1 MNSFPGFELPLPGE
15 QAPPSPYTAGAAF
28 MPRPVETQPYIDPMM
43 AAGQRPQ
50 ETGEI
55 TPAVERLF
63 ELIDECGVEGVS
75 DVHIH
80 PGKEIR
86 KLRRG
91 TLRRKTGAEGTFSFG
106 EIAAWLEYGKPNV
119 VDPLGAKGH
128 ASVPIDSGT
137 YRIRCTFRRSTAGI
151 TVTFRVIPSVVPNAD
166 AIGVPQIIQD
176 LTTRDSGLIVVE
188 GPTGSGKTTLI
199 ASMIN
204 KINYETDKHIY
215 MVEDP
220 IEFIHKEQGHTSI
233 VQREIGVHALDYAT
247 AIEDALRSKPNVIVI
262 GELLDPATTRAAL
275 HAATTGHLVITTAHA
290 GSVTEALDSFVG
302 KFTADEQ
309 PQIRSRFS
317 QSLLAVLV
325 QKLVPTVDGRL
336 TAAREVMINDL
347 NFTELIRDEKTHM
360 IRSQISGSRG
370 GFTLEDSL
378 IDLCLKGAITPETAM
393 YSAKDADSMA
403 QMLLRAEIAVP
414 ERGLL

>member
-1 MNSFPGFELPLPGE
+1 MNSFPGFDLPLPGE
-15 QAPPSPYTAGAAF
+15 QEPPSHYPAAAFVRQPVAPPPYAD
-28 MPRPVETQPYIDPMM
+28 PRMG
-43 AAGQRPQ
+43 AGQPT
-50 ETGEI
+50 ETGDI

-63 ELIDECGVEGVS
+63 DLIDECGVEGVS

-91 TLRRKTGAEGTFSFG
+91 TLRRKSGGEGTFSFE
-106 EIAAWLEYGKPNV
+106 EIRAWLDYGKPGV
-119 VDPLGAKGH
+119 VDPLGVKGH
-128 ASVPIDSGT
+128 ASVAIDSGT

-166 AIGVPQIIQD
+166 AIGVPKIIQD

-220 IEFIHKEQGHTSI
+220 IEFIHQEQGHTSI
-233 VQREIGVHALDYAT
+233 VQREIGVHAKDYAT

-336 TAAREVMINDL
+336 TAAREVLINDL
-347 NFTELIRDEKTHM
+347 NFTELIRDEKSHM
-360 IRSQISGSRG
+360 IRSQISGSKG

-378 IDLCLKGAITPETAM
+378 IDLCIKGAITPETAM
-393 YSAKDADSMA
+393 YSAKDAISMGN
-403 QMLLRAEIAVP
+403 LLQRADIAIP
-414 ERGLL
+414 EEGLL

>member
-1 MNSFPGFELPLPGE
+1 MNNFSGGFDLPALPDE
-15 QAPPSPYTAGAAF
+15 AEA
-28 MPRPVETQPYIDPMM
+28 DPLD
-43 AAGQRPQ
+43 
-50 ETGEI
+50 
-55 TPAVERLF
+55 PAVARLF
-63 ELIDECGVEGVS
+63 DLIDQCGMEGVS

-80 PGKEIR
+80 PNKEIR

-91 TLRRKTGAEGTFSFG
+91 KLRRLPGAAGTFSSE
-106 EIAAWLEYGKPNV
+106 EIAKWLDYGKPGV
-119 VDPLGAKGH
+119 VDPLGVKGH
-128 ASVPIDSGT
+128 ASVAIDSGT

-166 AIGVPQIIQD
+166 AIGVPKVIQD
-176 LTTRDSGLIVVE
+176 LTTRDSGLIIVE

-204 KINYETDKHIY
+204 KINHEDDKHIY

-220 IEFIHKEQGHTSI
+220 IEFMHVENEHTSI
-233 VQREIGVHALDYAT
+233 VQREIGVHAVDYAT

-317 QSLLAVLV
+317 QSLLAILV

-336 TAAREVMINDL
+336 TAAREVLINNL
-347 NFTELIRDEKTHM
+347 NFTELIRDEKSHM
-360 IRSQISGSRG
+360 IRSQIEGSQA
-370 GFTLEDSL
+370 GFTLESSL
-378 IDLCLKGAITPETAM
+378 ADLVLKGAITPETAM
-393 YSAKDADSMA
+393 HSAKDAVSMESMLQRA
-403 QMLLRAEIAVP
+403 GQMPVP
-414 ERGLL
+414 MEAMSQ